1 MHGRPSMAAVICSKV
16 ERSLPSPK
24 AVQLW
29 DPPALEEY
37 PMTFFPARFRSPHC
51 TPVLL
56 FVNTCGSF
64 LVLVSLSTHVGSVTG
79 SGLLAGAM
87 LSAPWLPALLLAGPL
102 NRLLGRHAPER
113 LVRLAEA
120 ASLALTAAALAAP
133 QRALLVVAAVL
144 LLVRGYFEAVTRS
157 ATAVVL
163 RDTVAPQRLHRAN
176 TVAEIGKL
184 TGLSVGAALAGP
196 AGAVL
201 SLRGLLAVNAGTLV
215 LSTLLAWALPASSK
229 RASAKASRDESRARS
244 GTRLRVQDPV
254 LRRLFARFLLVSFW
268 QGFHTV
274 AVTVVPVQVL
284 GGGTRLVGVFVA
296 VSSLALFA
304 GSLAALPGRRR
315 LERVPSAAWAVLPMP
330 PLLAAVLAGRT
341 VATLA
346 LYALFLVLFE
356 MAYVHFN
363 NRVLATA
370 SDAELPSVVTFRA
383 TLLPAGVAV
392 SVLVM
397 GALCDLVGPLS
408 TAFVVAV
415 VTVLV
420 TAATGTTRQARKTR
434 AGHPARTAG
443 AEEHG
448 VRP

>member
-1 MHGRPSMAAVICSKV
+1 
-16 ERSLPSPK
+16 
-24 AVQLW
+24 
-29 DPPALEEY
+29 
-37 PMTFFPARFRSPHC
+37 MTSFSAEFRSPHF
-51 TPVLL
+51 TPILL
-56 FVNTCGSF
+56 FVNTLGSF

-79 SGLLAGAM
+79 SGLLAGAV

-102 NRLLGRHAPER
+102 NRLLSRHAPER

-120 ASLALTAAALAAP
+120 ASLVLTAAALMAP
-133 QRALLVVAAVL
+133 ERALLAVAAVL
-144 LLVRGYFEAVTRS
+144 LLARGYFEAVTRA

-163 RDTVAPQRLHRAN
+163 RGTVPPQRLDRAN

-201 SLRGLLAVNAGTLV
+201 SLRGLIAVNAATLV
-215 LSTLLAWALPASSK
+215 LSALLAWALPSSSK
-229 RASAKASRDESRARS
+229 QASADARDGAQAAT
-244 GTRLRVQDPV
+244 GTRPRVDDPV

-284 GGGTRLVGVFVA
+284 GGGTRLVGLFVA
-296 VSSLALFA
+296 VSSVALFA
-304 GSLAALPGRRR
+304 GSLAALPAQRYLDR
-315 LERVPSAAWAVLPMP
+315 LPSAAWAVLPMP
-330 PLLAAVLAGRT
+330 PLLAAVLVGRT
-341 VATLA
+341 VPTLV

-356 MAYVHFN
+356 MAYVHYN
-363 NRVLATA
+363 NRLLAAA

-383 TLLPAGVAV
+383 TLLPSGVAV
-392 SVLVM
+392 SILVM

-415 VTVLV
+415 VTLLV
-420 TAATGTTRQARKTR
+420 TASTASARHTWR
-434 AGHPARTAG
+434 RRMQDA
-443 AEEHG
+443 
-448 VRP
+448 